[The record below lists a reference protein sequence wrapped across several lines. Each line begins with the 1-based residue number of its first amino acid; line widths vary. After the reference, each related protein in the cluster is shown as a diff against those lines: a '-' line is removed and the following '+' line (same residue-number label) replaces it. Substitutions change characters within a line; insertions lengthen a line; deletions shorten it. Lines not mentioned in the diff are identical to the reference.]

1 MYAVSPYSRIAKL
14 ALIALAL
21 LGGCRLEMY
30 DQAHHEPL
38 EASSVFADSQ
48 SARLPVAGT
57 VSRSRPLNGD
67 ISYYGEATGGVIPAS
82 DSAAR
87 ARASEPPVKD
97 FDRTGS
103 IPMQVTHTVLERGKD
118 RYNIYCSPCHGRLGD
133 GKGMIV
139 QRGFPVPPSFHMDRL
154 RQAADGHYYDVIT
167 NGFGV
172 MFSYASRIAPE
183 DRWAITAYIRALQL
197 SQHATSQDVPSQARI
212 TLEGSGQ

>member
-14 ALIALAL
+14 ALIALAM

-38 EASSVFADSQ
+38 EASPVFADSQ
-48 SARLPVAGT
+48 SARQPVPGT
-57 VSRSRPLNGD
+57 VSRSRPLNGE
-67 ISYYGEATGGVIPAS
+67 ITFYGEATGGVIPAA

-87 ARASEPPVKD
+87 ASEPATGE

-103 IPMQVTHTVLERGKD
+103 IPIQVTHTVLDRGQD

-133 GKGMIV
+133 GHGMIV
-139 QRGFPVPPSFHMDRL
+139 QRGFPIPPSFHMDRL

-172 MFSYASRIAPE
+172 MYSYASRIAPE

-197 SQHATSQDVPSQARI
+197 SQRATPQDVPSQERI